1 MTSVNKDFYRTDS
14 MQSKLA
20 TYFGTKPV
28 TKADLE
34 TFKDVAGVK
43 SWVSKSAMVSLVIA
57 AICILIGD
65 LDLVAGLAVVFSFV
79 VFYTHLSR
87 MSGFTLQTRLIDLDK
102 IPNQVLT
109 RAKESDATA
118 NELVQLLAQQ
128 DNKIYEFQVDELMDV
143 DRRHEREQLLDSIK
157 SKLGGTD
164 QDGEASLKP

>member
-1 MTSVNKDFYRTDS
+1 MTSNNKGFHHTFS

-43 SWVSKSAMVSLVIA
+43 SWVSKSAMVSLAIA

-65 LDLVAGLAVVFSFV
+65 LDLVAGFAVVFSFV

-87 MSGFTLQTRLIDLDK
+87 MSGFTLQTRPINLDN
-102 IPNQVLT
+102 IPNEVLA
-109 RAKESDATA
+109 RARKSDATA

-128 DNKIYEFQVDELMDV
+128 DNTIYEFQVDALMDV

-157 SKLGGTD
+157 SKLAGTD
-164 QDGEASLKP
+164 QDAEASLKP